1 MFTNIRKCYKNH
13 PNYLEC
19 CWKYEESIKRQR
31 EIVDIGPSKNKLE
44 PKYKK
49 ILEEENSIESK
60 KIKEENKI
68 EN

>member
-1 MFTNIRKCYKNH
+1 MFTNIRKCSKNH
-13 PNYLEC
+13 PNYLDC

-49 ILEEENSIESK
+49 IK
-60 KIKEENKI
+60 KNF
-68 EN
+68 